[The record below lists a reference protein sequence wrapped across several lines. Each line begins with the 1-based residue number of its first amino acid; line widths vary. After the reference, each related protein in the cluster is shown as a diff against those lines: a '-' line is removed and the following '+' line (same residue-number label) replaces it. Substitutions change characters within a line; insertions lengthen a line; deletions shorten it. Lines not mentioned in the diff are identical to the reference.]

1 MKERRGAAGRRRAM
15 GRATGIAE
23 SVAAA
28 VRRRQ
33 QAREP
38 RVVLYDSA
46 GEPRVLPPGFEG
58 HDAVLATA
66 ELLVELASEGLPD
79 DSADAGE
86 AVDESLEALPEERL
100 EAPSEGAEATDA
112 RAARGQARPRRRRK

>member
-1 MKERRGAAGRRRAM
+1 M

-38 RVVLYDSA
+38 RVILYDSA
-46 GEPRVLPPGFEG
+46 GEPRVLPPGSEG
-58 HDAVLATA
+58 HDAILATA
-66 ELLVELASEGLPD
+66 ELLVELATEDAPEDPGEVGEASGESPETLPD
-79 DSADAGE
+79 GRAEAGPDA
-86 AVDESLEALPEERL
+86 S
-100 EAPSEGAEATDA
+100 EATDSP
-112 RAARGQARPRRRRK
+112 AARREARPGRHRK

>member
-1 MKERRGAAGRRRAM
+1 M

-46 GEPRVLPPGFEG
+46 GEPRVLPPGSEG

-66 ELLVELASEGLPD
+66 ELLVELASDGVADEPDEVGDVSADGLEGLPD
-79 DSADAGE
+79 EPADG
-86 AVDESLEALPEERL
+86 
-100 EAPSEGAEATDA
+100 PSDGPEATDA
-112 RAARGQARPRRRRK
+112 RAARRETRPGRRRK

>member
-1 MKERRGAAGRRRAM
+1 M

-46 GEPRVLPPGFEG
+46 GEPRVLPPGAQG
-58 HDAVLATA
+58 HDAILATA
-66 ELLVELASEGLPD
+66 ELLVEAATEGLPD
-79 DSADAGE
+79 DPDEAGEASEESLGTLPAGRADAG
-86 AVDESLEALPEERL
+86 P
-100 EAPSEGAEATDA
+100 GAFEATDSP
-112 RAARGQARPRRRRK
+112 AARRDARLGRRRK